1 MLSGNPMDADFE
13 EKEDV
18 EIEAKIS

>member
-1 MLSGNPMDADFE
+1 MLRITG

-18 EIEAKIS
+18 EIEEEEVNQSRDI